1 MFPVLPCAPRGFQ
14 FRLGSVEL
22 GAVAE
27 PVEAV
32 RELLELGVRRAGRLE
47 RQNHH
52 LQQEN
57 HSLGEEQKHMTA
69 E

>member
-1 MFPVLPCAPRGFQ
+1 M
-14 FRLGSVEL
+14 GSVEL

-32 RELLELGVRRAGRLE
+32 RELLELGVRRAGRLK
-47 RQNHH
+47 RQNHR